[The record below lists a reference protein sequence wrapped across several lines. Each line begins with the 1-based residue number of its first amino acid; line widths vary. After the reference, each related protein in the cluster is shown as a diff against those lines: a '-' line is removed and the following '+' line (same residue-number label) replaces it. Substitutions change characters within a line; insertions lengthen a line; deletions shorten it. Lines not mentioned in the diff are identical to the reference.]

1 MDEYKLTVSEDGDTL
16 SGVSRG
22 NYNDWKNVLEG
33 VSILRVQRI
42 ALDQRRAWALAF
54 NTRLS
59 SDSAL
64 LQFCAVEIVEQ
75 VGRIFQ
81 HFLANFRSFS
91 YDCLAFDSIHDC
103 MYCRATFSD
112 V

>member
-64 LQFCAVEIVEQ
+64 LQFFAVEIVEQ
-75 VGRIFQ
+75 VRMRIYQ
-81 HFLANFRSFS
+81 HFLAKFS
-91 YDCLAFDSIHDC
+91 KFQLRLSSI
-103 MYCRATFSD
+103 
-112 V
+112 